1 MSTTNNADAGTGA
14 NTPAEPAADTGSGT
28 AAHGGGRDRVSSAG
42 PVSHAIFRVARIH
55 KMLAGQLLREVGLYP
70 GQELLMMRLWDE
82 GPQRQA
88 DLAAVLD
95 ADAPTVT
102 RSVRRL
108 EHAGFVR
115 RSPSPKDGRVTIVEA
130 TPASMGLRRSV
141 ERIWAELERMTVG
154 GMEGDQRDE
163 VLRALGGIEG
173 NLAASA
179 DAVQGGPPHRE

>member
-1 MSTTNNADAGTGA
+1 MSTTNNAGAG
-14 NTPAEPAADTGSGT
+14 AA
-28 AAHGGGRDRVSSAG
+28 AAGPGRRVASAG

-55 KMLAGQLLREVGLYP
+55 KLLAGQLLREVGLYP

-108 EHAGFVR
+108 ERAGFVR
-115 RSPSPKDGRVTIVEA
+115 RSPSPTDGRVTIIEA
-130 TPASMGLRRSV
+130 TPASMGLRQAV
-141 ERIWAELERMTVG
+141 ERIWADLERMTVAD
-154 GMEGDQRDE
+154 MSESRQGD
-163 VLRALGGIEG
+163 VLQALGELER
-173 NLAASA
+173 NLATSEESRRG
-179 DAVQGGPPHRE
+179 DR

>member
-1 MSTTNNADAGTGA
+1 MSTPNNAGT
-14 NTPAEPAADTGSGT
+14 DT
-28 AAHGGGRDRVSSAG
+28 AAGPERARVSSAG

-55 KMLAGQLLREVGLYP
+55 KLLAGQLLREVGLYP

-115 RSPSPKDGRVTIVEA
+115 RSPSPTDRRVTIIEA
-130 TPASMGLRRSV
+130 TPASMGLRQSV
-141 ERIWAELERMTVG
+141 ERIWADLERMTVAD
-154 GMEGDQRDE
+154 MAEDRQED
-163 VLRALGGIEG
+163 VLRALGELER
-173 NLAASA
+173 NLTASEESRSG
-179 DAVQGGPPHRE
+179 DD